1 MQKPFIYGQAVSGQN
16 FTDRKSETARLVA
29 NFTHGINT
37 ILISP
42 RRLGKT
48 SLVKKA
54 ISCIDSKGDI
64 PVFLD
69 IYDCRDEYDF
79 YERLST
85 SILKATSSSI
95 DSLMKSVTEFIGR
108 VAPKISVSP
117 DGGMSDYSLS
127 LGLAPKDYSPEEILD
142 LAEKIARKRHKHL
155 IICIDEFQQI
165 GEFPNSLDV
174 QKKMRGIWQH
184 QENVTYCF
192 FGSKKH
198 MMEKIFSD
206 RSMPF
211 FQFGEMIHLG
221 KIDTAEWVEYISRQF
236 SEGGKEISAKL
247 AASLCESVDNY
258 SSYVQQLSWN
268 LFVLTEKSATE
279 EDLKQAIMDTLVQ
292 NSSLFT
298 EQIRG
303 LSTFQMN
310 FLKAVAGGLHNGFTS
325 GKVLS
330 SYRLGSKSNIKVII
344 DSLREK
350 ELVEVTDDG
359 IYLSDPVFQKWILA
373 LSR

>member
-1 MQKPFIYGQAVSGQN
+1 MQKPFLYGQAVSGQN

-54 ISCIDSKGDI
+54 ISGIDSKEDI

-85 SILKATSSSI
+85 SVLKASSSSV
-95 DSLMKSVTEFIGR
+95 DSLMSNISEFIGR
-108 VAPKISVSP
+108 IAPKISVSP
-117 DGGMSDYSLS
+117 DGGLSDYSFS
-127 LGLAPKDYSPEEILD
+127 LGISPKDLSPEEILD
-142 LAEKIARKRHKHL
+142 LPEKVAKKKNKHL

-165 GEFPNSLDV
+165 GEFPDSIGV

-198 MMEKIFSD
+198 MMEKIFAD

-211 FQFGEMIHLG
+211 YQFGEMIHLG
-221 KIDTAEWVEYISRQF
+221 KIGTADWVEYISRQF
-236 SEGGKEISAKL
+236 SEGGKQISPEL

-268 LFVLTEKSATE
+268 LFVITEDTATE
-279 EDLKQAIMDTLVQ
+279 EGLKQAIQDTIAQ
-292 NSSLFT
+292 SSSLFT

-303 LSTFQMN
+303 LTTYQMN
-310 FLKAVAGGLHNGFTS
+310 FLKAVAGGLHEGFTS

-330 SYRLGSKSNIKVII
+330 MYRLGSKSNIQVITE
-344 DSLREK
+344 SLKEK
-350 ELVEVTDDG
+350 ELIELTDGG
-359 IYLSDPVFQKWILA
+359 IYLTDPVFQKWL
-373 LSR
+373 LQLG

>member
-1 MQKPFIYGQAVSGQN
+1 MHKPFLYGQAVSGQN

-54 ISCIDSKGDI
+54 ISGIDSNEDI
-64 PVFLD
+64 PIFLD
-69 IYDCRDEYDF
+69 VYDCRDEYDF

-85 SILKATSSSI
+85 SVLKATSSSV
-95 DSLMKSVTEFIGR
+95 DSLMSNISEFIGR
-108 VAPKISVSP
+108 IAPKISVSP
-117 DGGMSDYSLS
+117 DGGLSDYSFS
-127 LGLAPKDYSPEEILD
+127 LGISPKDLSPEEILD
-142 LAEKIARKRHKHL
+142 LPEKVAKKKNKHL
-155 IICIDEFQQI
+155 VICIDEFQQI
-165 GEFPNSLDV
+165 GEFPDSIGV

-198 MMEKIFSD
+198 MMEKIFAD

-211 FQFGEMIHLG
+211 YQFGEMIHLG
-221 KIDTAEWVEYISRQF
+221 KIGTADWVEYISRQF
-236 SEGGKEISAKL
+236 SEGGKQISPEL
-247 AASLCESVDNY
+247 ATSLCESVDNY

-268 LFVLTEKSATE
+268 LFVITEDTATE
-279 EDLKQAIMDTLVQ
+279 EGLKQAIQDTIAQ
-292 NSSLFT
+292 SSSLFT

-303 LSTFQMN
+303 LTTYQMN
-310 FLKAVAGGLHNGFTS
+310 FLKAVAGGLHEGFTS

-330 SYRLGSKSNIKVII
+330 MYRLGSKSNIQVITE
-344 DSLREK
+344 SLKEK
-350 ELVEVTDDG
+350 ELIELTDGG
-359 IYLSDPVFQKWILA
+359 IYLTDPVFQKWL
-373 LSR
+373 LQLG

>member
-1 MQKPFIYGQAVSGQN
+1 MQKPFLYGQAVSGQN

-54 ISCIDSKGDI
+54 ISGIDSKEDI

-85 SILKATSSSI
+85 SVLKATSSSV
-95 DSLMKSVTEFIGR
+95 DSLMSNISEFIGR
-108 VAPKISVSP
+108 IAPKISVSP
-117 DGGMSDYSLS
+117 DGGLSDYSFS
-127 LGLAPKDYSPEEILD
+127 LGISPKDLSPEEILD
-142 LAEKIARKRHKHL
+142 LPEKVAKKKNKHL
-155 IICIDEFQQI
+155 VICIDEFQQI
-165 GEFPNSLDV
+165 GEFPDSIGV

-198 MMEKIFSD
+198 MMEKIFAD

-211 FQFGEMIHLG
+211 YQFGEMIHLG
-221 KIDTAEWVEYISRQF
+221 KIGTADWVEYISRQF
-236 SEGGKEISAKL
+236 SEGGKQISPEL

-268 LFVLTEKSATE
+268 LFVITEDTATE
-279 EDLKQAIMDTLVQ
+279 EGLRQAIQDTVAQ
-292 NSSLFT
+292 SSSLFT

-303 LSTFQMN
+303 LTTYQMN
-310 FLKAVAGGLHNGFTS
+310 FLKAVAGGLHEGFTS

-330 SYRLGSKSNIKVII
+330 MYRLGSKSNIQVITE
-344 DSLREK
+344 SLKEK
-350 ELVEVTDDG
+350 ELIELTNGG
-359 IYLSDPVFQKWILA
+359 IYLTDPVFQKWL
-373 LSR
+373 LQLG

>member
-1 MQKPFIYGQAVSGQN
+1 MQKPFLYGQAVSGQN
-16 FTDRKSETARLVA
+16 FTDRKTETARLIA

-54 ISCIDSKGDI
+54 ISCLNINEDI

-85 SILKATSSSI
+85 SVLKATSSSI
-95 DSLMKSVTEFIGR
+95 ESLMNNISEFVGR
-108 VAPKISVSP
+108 VVPKISVSP
-117 DGGMSDYSLS
+117 DGGISDYSLS
-127 LGLAPKDYSPEEILD
+127 LGLAQKDIFPEEILD
-142 LAEKIARKRHKHL
+142 LPEKIAKKKNRHL

-165 GEFPNSLDV
+165 GEFPNSLDF

-198 MMEKIFSD
+198 MMEKIFSN

-221 KIDTAEWVEYISRQF
+221 KISTSDWVEYISKQF
-236 SEGGKEISAKL
+236 SEGKKKISRDL
-247 AASLCESVDNY
+247 AARLCESVDNY

-268 LFVLTEKSATE
+268 LYVITEQIATE
-279 EDLKQAIMDTLVQ
+279 EGLEQAIMDTIVQ
-292 NSSLFT
+292 SSSLFT
-298 EQIRG
+298 EQIRE
-303 LSTFQMN
+303 LSTYQMS
-310 FLKAVAGGLHNGFTS
+310 FLKAIADGLHNGFTCQ
-325 GKVLS
+325 KVLS
-330 SYRLGSKSNIKVII
+330 SYRLGTKSNIKVII
-344 DSLREK
+344 ESLREK
-350 ELVEVTDDG
+350 ELIEQTEDG
-359 IYLSDPVFQKWILA
+359 VYLTDPVFEKWLHILN
-373 LSR
+373 R

>member
-1 MQKPFIYGQAVSGQN
+1 MQKPFLYGQAVSGQN

-54 ISCIDSKGDI
+54 ISCIDSKEDI

-85 SILKATSSSI
+85 SVLKATSSSV
-95 DSLMKSVTEFIGR
+95 DSLMSNISEFIGR
-108 VAPKISVSP
+108 IAPKISVSP
-117 DGGMSDYSLS
+117 DGGLSDYSFS
-127 LGLAPKDYSPEEILD
+127 LGISPKDLSPEEILD
-142 LAEKIARKRHKHL
+142 LPEKVAKKKNKHL
-155 IICIDEFQQI
+155 VICIDEFQQI
-165 GEFPNSLDV
+165 GEFPDSIGV

-198 MMEKIFSD
+198 MMEKIFAD

-211 FQFGEMIHLG
+211 YQFGEMIHLG
-221 KIDTAEWVEYISRQF
+221 KIGTADWVEYISRQF
-236 SEGGKEISAKL
+236 SEGGKQISPEL
-247 AASLCESVDNY
+247 AARLCESVDNY

-268 LFVLTEKSATE
+268 LFVITEDTATE
-279 EDLKQAIMDTLVQ
+279 EGLKQAIQDTVAQ
-292 NSSLFT
+292 SSSLFT

-303 LSTFQMN
+303 LTTYQMN
-310 FLKAVAGGLHNGFTS
+310 FLKAVAGGLHEGFTS

-330 SYRLGSKSNIKVII
+330 MYRLGSKSNIQVITE
-344 DSLREK
+344 SLKEK
-350 ELVEVTDDG
+350 ELIELTDGG
-359 IYLSDPVFQKWILA
+359 IYLTDPVFQKWL
-373 LSR
+373 LQLG

>member
-1 MQKPFIYGQAVSGQN
+1 MQKPFLYGQAVSGQN

-54 ISCIDSKGDI
+54 ITCIDSKDHI

-69 IYDCRDEYDF
+69 IYDCRDEFDL

-85 SILKATSSSI
+85 SILKATSPST
-95 DSLMKSVTEFIGR
+95 DSLMRNITEFIGR

-117 DGGMSDYSLS
+117 DGGMSDYSFS

-142 LAEKIARKRHKHL
+142 LPEKIARKRHKHL

-165 GEFPNSLDV
+165 GEFPDSSGV
-174 QKKMRGIWQH
+174 QKRMRGIWQH

-236 SEGGKEISAKL
+236 SEGGKEISADL
-247 AASLCESVDNY
+247 AARLCESVDNY

-268 LFVLTEKSATE
+268 LFVLTEKAATE
-279 EDLKQAIMDTLVQ
+279 EDLRQAVLDTLAQ

-303 LSTFQMN
+303 LSTYQMN
-310 FLKAVAGGLHNGFTS
+310 FLKAVAGGLHNGFTT

-330 SYRLGSKSNIKVII
+330 TYRLGTKSNIKVLI

-350 ELVEVTDDG
+350 ELIEVTDG
-359 IYLSDPVFQKWILA
+359 GVYLSDPVFQKWLLA
-373 LSR
+373 LSY

>member
-1 MQKPFIYGQAVSGQN
+1 MQKPFLYGQAVSGQN
-16 FTDRKSETARLVA
+16 FTDRKSETVRLVA

-54 ISCIDSKGDI
+54 ISGVDSNEEI

-85 SILKATSSSI
+85 SVLKTTSSSV
-95 DSLMKSVTEFIGR
+95 DSLMSNISEFIGR
-108 VAPKISVSP
+108 IAPKISVSP
-117 DGGMSDYSLS
+117 DGGLSDYSFS
-127 LGLAPKDYSPEEILD
+127 LGISPKDLSPEEILD
-142 LAEKIARKRHKHL
+142 LPEKVAKKKNKHL

-165 GEFPNSLDV
+165 GEFPDSIGV

-198 MMEKIFSD
+198 MMEKIFAD

-211 FQFGEMIHLG
+211 YQFGEMIHLG
-221 KIDTAEWVEYISRQF
+221 KIGTADWVEYISRQF
-236 SEGGKEISAKL
+236 SEGGKKISPEL
-247 AASLCESVDNY
+247 AARLCESVDNY

-268 LFVLTEKSATE
+268 LFVITEDTATE
-279 EDLKQAIMDTLVQ
+279 EGLKQAIQDTIAQ
-292 NSSLFT
+292 SSSLFT

-303 LSTFQMN
+303 LTTYQMN
-310 FLKAVAGGLHNGFTS
+310 FLKAVAGGLHDGFTS

-330 SYRLGSKSNIKVII
+330 MYRLGSKSNIQVITE
-344 DSLREK
+344 SLKEK
-350 ELVEVTDDG
+350 ELIELTDGG
-359 IYLSDPVFQKWILA
+359 IYLTDPVFQKWL
-373 LSR
+373 LQLG

>member
-1 MQKPFIYGQAVSGQN
+1 MQKPFLYGQAVSGQN

-54 ISCIDSKGDI
+54 ISGIDSKEDI

-85 SILKATSSSI
+85 SVLKATSSSV
-95 DSLMKSVTEFIGR
+95 DSLMSNISEFIGR
-108 VAPKISVSP
+108 IAPKISVSP
-117 DGGMSDYSLS
+117 DGGLSDYSFS
-127 LGLAPKDYSPEEILD
+127 LGISPKDLSPEEILD
-142 LAEKIARKRHKHL
+142 LPEKVAKKKNKHL
-155 IICIDEFQQI
+155 VICIDEFQQI
-165 GEFPNSLDV
+165 GEFPDSIGV

-198 MMEKIFSD
+198 MMEKIFAD

-211 FQFGEMIHLG
+211 YQFGEMIHLG
-221 KIDTAEWVEYISRQF
+221 KIGTADWVEYISRQF
-236 SEGGKEISAKL
+236 SEGGKQISPEL

-268 LFVLTEKSATE
+268 LFVITEDTATE
-279 EDLKQAIMDTLVQ
+279 EGLKQAIQDTIAQ
-292 NSSLFT
+292 SSSLFT

-303 LSTFQMN
+303 LTTYQMN
-310 FLKAVAGGLHNGFTS
+310 FLKAVAGGLHEGFTS

-330 SYRLGSKSNIKVII
+330 MYRLGSKSNIQVITE
-344 DSLREK
+344 SLKEK
-350 ELVEVTDDG
+350 ELIELTDGG
-359 IYLSDPVFQKWILA
+359 IYLTDPVFQKWL
-373 LSR
+373 LQLG

>member
-1 MQKPFIYGQAVSGQN
+1 MQKPFLYGQAVSGQN

-48 SLVKKA
+48 SLVKNA
-54 ISCIDSKGDI
+54 ISCIDSKADI

-69 IYDCRDEYDF
+69 IYDCRDEFDF

-95 DSLMKSVTEFIGR
+95 DSLMKNITEFIGR
-108 VAPKISVSP
+108 VAPRISMSP

-142 LAEKIARKRHKHL
+142 LPEKVARKKHKHL

-165 GEFPNSLDV
+165 GEFPDSLNV

-236 SEGGKEISAKL
+236 SEGGKEISSKL

-279 EDLKQAIMDTLVQ
+279 EDLKQAIMDTLAQ

-330 SYRLGSKSNIKVII
+330 SYRLGSKSNIKVLI

-350 ELVEVTDDG
+350 ELVEVTEDG

>member
-1 MQKPFIYGQAVSGQN
+1 MQKPFLYGQAVSGQN

-54 ISCIDSKGDI
+54 ISGIDSKEDI

-85 SILKATSSSI
+85 SVLKATSSSV
-95 DSLMKSVTEFIGR
+95 DSLMSNISEFIGR
-108 VAPKISVSP
+108 I
-117 DGGMSDYSLS
+117 
-127 LGLAPKDYSPEEILD
+127 APKDLSPEEILD
-142 LAEKIARKRHKHL
+142 LPEKVAKKKNKHL

-165 GEFPNSLDV
+165 GEFPDSIGV

-198 MMEKIFSD
+198 MMEKIFAD

-211 FQFGEMIHLG
+211 YQFGELIHLG
-221 KIDTAEWVEYISRQF
+221 KIGTADWVEYISRQF
-236 SEGGKEISAKL
+236 SEGGKQISPEL

-268 LFVLTEKSATE
+268 LFVITEDTATE
-279 EDLKQAIMDTLVQ
+279 EGLKQAIQDTIAQ
-292 NSSLFT
+292 SSSLFT

-303 LSTFQMN
+303 LTTYQMN
-310 FLKAVAGGLHNGFTS
+310 FLKAVAGGLHEGFTS

-330 SYRLGSKSNIKVII
+330 MYRLGSKSNIQVITE
-344 DSLREK
+344 SLKEK
-350 ELVEVTDDG
+350 ELIELTDGG
-359 IYLSDPVFQKWILA
+359 IYLTDPVFQKWL
-373 LSR
+373 LQLG

>member
-1 MQKPFIYGQAVSGQN
+1 MQKPFLYGQAVSGQN

-54 ISCIDSKGDI
+54 ISGIDSNEDI
-64 PVFLD
+64 PIFLD
-69 IYDCRDEYDF
+69 VYDCRDEYDF

-85 SILKATSSSI
+85 SVLKATSSSV
-95 DSLMKSVTEFIGR
+95 DSLMSNISEFIGR
-108 VAPKISVSP
+108 IAPKISVSP
-117 DGGMSDYSLS
+117 DGGLSDYSFS
-127 LGLAPKDYSPEEILD
+127 LGISPKDLSPEEILD
-142 LAEKIARKRHKHL
+142 LPEKVAKKKNKHL
-155 IICIDEFQQI
+155 VICIDEFQQI
-165 GEFPNSLDV
+165 GEFPDSIGV

-198 MMEKIFSD
+198 MMEKIFAD

-211 FQFGEMIHLG
+211 YQFGEMIHLG
-221 KIDTAEWVEYISRQF
+221 KIGTADWVEYISRQF
-236 SEGGKEISAKL
+236 SEGGKQISPEL

-268 LFVLTEKSATE
+268 LFVITEDTATE
-279 EDLKQAIMDTLVQ
+279 EGLKQAIQDTIAQ
-292 NSSLFT
+292 SSSLFT

-303 LSTFQMN
+303 LTTYQMN
-310 FLKAVAGGLHNGFTS
+310 FLKAVAGGLHEGFTS

-330 SYRLGSKSNIKVII
+330 MYRLGSKSNIQVITE
-344 DSLREK
+344 SLKEK
-350 ELVEVTDDG
+350 ELIELTDGG
-359 IYLSDPVFQKWILA
+359 IYLTDPVFQKWL
-373 LSR
+373 LQLG

>member
-1 MQKPFIYGQAVSGQN
+1 MQKPFLYGQAVSGQN
-16 FTDRKSETARLVA
+16 FTDRKPETARLVA

-54 ISCIDSKGDI
+54 ISCIDSTGDI

-69 IYDCRDEYDF
+69 IYDCRDEFDF

-95 DSLMKSVTEFIGR
+95 DSLMKNIAEFIGR
-108 VAPKISVSP
+108 VSPRISVSP

-127 LGLAPKDYSPEEILD
+127 LGLAPKDYSPEEMLD
-142 LAEKIARKRHKHL
+142 LPEKIARKKHKHL

-165 GEFPNSLDV
+165 GEFPDSLGV

-221 KIDTAEWVEYISRQF
+221 KICTAEWVEYISRQF
-236 SEGGKEISAKL
+236 SEGGKTISADL
-247 AASLCESVDNY
+247 AAKLCESVENY

-268 LFVLTEKSATE
+268 LFVITEGSATE
-279 EDLKQAIMDTLVQ
+279 EDLKQAILDTLAQ
-292 NSSLFT
+292 NSSLYT

-330 SYRLGSKSNIKVII
+330 SYRLGSKSNIKVLI

-350 ELVEVTDDG
+350 ELVETAEDG
-359 IYLSDPVFQKWILA
+359 IYLTDPVFQKWISA

>member
-1 MQKPFIYGQAVSGQN
+1 MQKPFLYGQAVSGQN

-54 ISCIDSKGDI
+54 ISGIDSKEDI

-85 SILKATSSSI
+85 SVLKATSSSV
-95 DSLMKSVTEFIGR
+95 DSLMSNISEFIGR
-108 VAPKISVSP
+108 IAPKISVSP
-117 DGGMSDYSLS
+117 DGGLSDYSFS
-127 LGLAPKDYSPEEILD
+127 LGISPKDLSPEEILD
-142 LAEKIARKRHKHL
+142 LPEKVAKKKNKHL

-165 GEFPNSLDV
+165 GEFPDSIGV

-198 MMEKIFSD
+198 MMEKIFAD

-211 FQFGEMIHLG
+211 YQFGEMIHLG
-221 KIDTAEWVEYISRQF
+221 KIGTADWVEYISRQF
-236 SEGGKEISAKL
+236 SEGGKQISPEL

-268 LFVLTEKSATE
+268 LFVITEDTATE
-279 EDLKQAIMDTLVQ
+279 EGLKQAIQDTIAQ
-292 NSSLFT
+292 SSSLFT

-303 LSTFQMN
+303 LTTYQMN
-310 FLKAVAGGLHNGFTS
+310 FLKAVAGGLHEGFTS

-330 SYRLGSKSNIKVII
+330 MYRLGSKSNIQVITE
-344 DSLREK
+344 SLKEK
-350 ELVEVTDDG
+350 ELIELTDGG
-359 IYLSDPVFQKWILA
+359 IYLTDPVFQKWL
-373 LSR
+373 LQLG